1 VRTRLLGSFDALRER
16 EFRLL
21 FTAHAISVLGDFLV
35 PVALAFAVLDLTGS
49 ATDLGF
55 VLTARLVPL
64 VLFMLAGGVWA
75 DRLPRQRLMIA
86 SHLVRLVAQSALGL
100 LLVTGHARIWELVV
114 LQAIHGTA
122 TAFFRPASSGI
133 VPQTVSPEHLQQANG
148 LMWGAVGVAG
158 FAGPAIA
165 GAVLATAGAGWAIL
179 GDATTFALGAY
190 LLTRLRLP
198 ALAPRAR
205 ESFLH
210 ELAVGWREVVS
221 RRWLWTSIASF
232 AFFQV
237 AVIAAFS
244 VLGPVVAQRSL
255 GGASAWATLAAAF
268 GIGSIVGNVVALHFR
283 PRRPLRFAFSFTLL
297 CFPTLFLLAVAAPLP
312 LIAVTELASGLAIG
326 LSGAMWETT
335 VQEQVPEAARSRVS
349 AYDWMGSMVLRPAG
363 LAVVGPIA
371 AVVGVKAALIGAGLM
386 GLVSNL
392 ALLAVREVRELERGG
407 PATTSQEPAFAGLD
421 VTAEA

>member
-1 VRTRLLGSFDALRER
+1 MRTRLLGSFDALRER

-21 FTAHAISVLGDFLV
+21 FTAHAISALGDFLV

-86 SHLVRLVAQSALGL
+86 SHLVRLVSQGALGL
-100 LLVTGHARIWELVV
+100 LLVAGNARIWELVV
-114 LQAIHGTA
+114 LQAVHGTA

-133 VPQTVSPEHLQQANG
+133 VPQTVSPERLHQANG
-148 LMWGAVGVAG
+148 LMWGAIGVAG

-165 GAVLATAGAGWAIL
+165 GVALATAGAGWAIL

-190 LLTRLRLP
+190 LLARLRLP
-198 ALAPRAR
+198 PLPPRER

-221 RRWLWTSIASF
+221 RRWLWTSILSF
-232 AFFQV
+232 SAFQL

-244 VLGPVVAQRSL
+244 VLGPVVAKHSL

-268 GIGSIVGNVVALHFR
+268 GIGSIVGNFCSLHLR
-283 PRRPLRFAFSFTLL
+283 PRRPLRFAFGFTLL
-297 CFPTLFLLAVAAPLP
+297 CFPTLFLLAFAAPVP
-312 LIAVTELASGLAIG
+312 VIAATELVSGLAIG
-326 LSGAMWETT
+326 MSGAMWETT
-335 VQEQVPEAARSRVS
+335 LQEHVPEAARSRVS

-363 LAVVGPIA
+363 LAVIGPIA
-371 AVVGVKAALIGAGLM
+371 TVVGVKAALVGAGSI
-386 GLVSNL
+386 GLASNL
-392 ALLAVREVRELERGG
+392 ALLAVREVRTLERGG
-407 PATTSQEPAFAGLD
+407 EATTAEEPAFAGLD

>member
-1 VRTRLLGSFDALRER
+1 MRTRLLGSFDALHER
-16 EFRLL
+16 QFRLL
-21 FTAHAISVLGDFLV
+21 FTAHAISALGDFLV

-75 DRLPRQRLMIA
+75 DRLPRQQLMIW
-86 SHLVRLVAQSALGL
+86 SHLVRLVSQGGLGL

-114 LQAIHGTA
+114 LQAVHGTA

-133 VPQTVSPEHLQQANG
+133 VPQTVSPERLHQANG
-148 LMWGAVGVAG
+148 LMWGAFGVAG

-165 GAVLATAGAGWAIL
+165 GVVIATASAGWAIL

-190 LLTRLRLP
+190 LLARLRLP
-198 ALAPRAR
+198 PLPPRAR

-221 RRWLWTSIASF
+221 RRWLWTSIACF
-232 AFFQV
+232 AVFQL

-244 VLGPVVAQRSL
+244 VLGPVVAKRSL
-255 GGASAWATLAAAF
+255 GGASAWATIAAAF
-268 GIGSIVGNVVALHFR
+268 GIGSIVGNVLALHLR
-283 PRRPLRFAFSFTLL
+283 PRCPLRFAFAFTLL
-297 CFPTLFLLAVAAPLP
+297 CFPTLFLLAFAVPVPLLAA
-312 LIAVTELASGLAIG
+312 AEFGSGLAIG
-326 LSGAMWETT
+326 LSGAVWETT
-335 VQEQVPEAARSRVS
+335 LQEHVPEAALSRVS

-371 AVVGVKAALIGAGLM
+371 AVVGVRTTLIAAGLM
-386 GLVSNL
+386 GLTAN
-392 ALLAVREVRELERGG
+392 ALLLGVREVRTPARGT
-407 PATTSQEPAFAGLD
+407 PNWSYVSSSMKTTSSPAS
-421 VTAEA
+421 

>member
-86 SHLVRLVAQSALGL
+86 SHLVRLVSQGALGL
-100 LLVTGHARIWELVV
+100 LLVAGHARIWELVV

-133 VPQTVSPEHLQQANG
+133 VPQTVAPEHLQQANG
-148 LMWGAVGVAG
+148 LMWGAFGVAG

-165 GAVLATAGAGWAIL
+165 GVVLATAGAGWAIL

-198 ALAPRAR
+198 PLPPRAR
-205 ESFLH
+205 ERFFH

-244 VLGPVVAQRSL
+244 VLGPVVAKRSL

-268 GIGSIVGNVVALHFR
+268 GIGAIVGNVVALHFR
-283 PRRPLRFAFSFTLL
+283 PRRPLRFTFSFTLL
-297 CFPTLFLLAVAAPLP
+297 CFPTLFLLAFAAPLP
-312 LIAVTELASGLAIG
+312 LIAVTELVSGLAIG
-326 LSGAMWETT
+326 MSGAMWETT
-335 VQEQVPEAARSRVS
+335 VQEHVPEAARSRVS

-363 LAVVGPIA
+363 LAVVGPVA
-371 AVVGVKAALIGAGLM
+371 ALVGVKATLIGAGLL
-386 GLVSNL
+386 GLASNV
-392 ALLAVREVRELERGG
+392 ALLAVREVRDLESGA
-407 PATTSQEPAFAGLD
+407 PATTSDEPAFA
-421 VTAEA
+421 